1 MLQEEQTVSFQP
13 IGYEGRVP
21 WYVNLFLVY
30 LLYVLLSTVAD
41 AIRITWTLRKHRRSQ
56 EREAIREWSSHTW
69 ECCHSRVRS
78 IRNFSHLTFLLAT
91 LVLSWNV
98 TDILAGAATEKT
110 QSLSY
115 LAGRLAQALVPFGIG
130 IIFCSGQFCCAMF
143 LESFLRRRRLP
154 LEQKTSK
161 RQPPVE

>member
-13 IGYEGRVP
+13 IGFEGRVP

-41 AIRITWTLRKHRRSQ
+41 AIRITWTVRKYRKSQ
-56 EREAIREWSSHTW
+56 EHDLTREWSSHTW

-78 IRNFSHLTFLLAT
+78 IRNLSHLTFLLAT

-98 TDILAGAATEKT
+98 TDILAGAATEKA
-110 QSLSY
+110 QNLSY
-115 LAGRLAQALVPFGIG
+115 LAGRLSQALVPFVIG